1 MIPFSLPDV
10 EPQTRKTRV
19 AVLALGLMVPPP
31 GTLLEPAEVQ
41 IGALVDA
48 RDDSGIWYR
57 ARVIEKTGRGA
68 RTSVTVRFQ
77 RFNQKH
83 DRKFKK
89 SHQAI
94 RVRLSSAA
102 LRAEQDVTQW
112 GGRND
117 GRRDDGFWE
126 VERII
131 KVRKQGSRR
140 EYFVEWTGWEAEY
153 NSWTKDVSRDLIDEY
168 QGEQVALAKLR
179 ERPPKYPKGGCSQV
193 RVLSRLIVSRGV
205 VVLGNWV
212 LKRQAAPRLGTR
224 RRVQVRPRRR
234 HSYTPAN
241 PNPHPRHPGVRHH
254 ERSCSS
260 RSCSPAQPVL

>member
-1 MIPFSLPDV
+1 
-10 EPQTRKTRV
+10 
-19 AVLALGLMVPPP
+19 MVPPP

-48 RDDSGIWYR
+48 RDDPGIWYR
-57 ARVIEKTGRGA
+57 ARVIDKTGRGA

-89 SHQAI
+89 SHKAI

-140 EYFVEWTGWEAEY
+140 EFFVEWTGWEAEY
-153 NSWTKDVSRDLIDEY
+153 NSWTKDVSR
-168 QGEQVALAKLR
+168 
-179 ERPPKYPKGGCSQV
+179 PWHPCSQ
-193 RVLSRLIVSRGV
+193 
-205 VVLGNWV
+205 NPT
-212 LKRQAAPRLGTR
+212 KPRT
-224 RRVQVRPRRR
+224 
-234 HSYTPAN
+234 
-241 PNPHPRHPGVRHH
+241 
-254 ERSCSS
+254 
-260 RSCSPAQPVL
+260 

>member
-1 MIPFSLPDV
+1 
-10 EPQTRKTRV
+10 
-19 AVLALGLMVPPP
+19 MVPPP

-57 ARVIEKTGRGA
+57 ARVIDKTGRGA
-68 RTSVTVRFQ
+68 QTSVTVRFQ

-89 SHQAI
+89 SHKAI

-179 ERPPKYPKGGCSQV
+179 ERPPKYPKTPFTRDRPPYGAPRHQPFAR
-193 RVLSRLIVSRGV
+193 RVARL
-205 VVLGNWV
+205 VVLAG
-212 LKRQAAPRLGTR
+212 AT
-224 RRVQVRPRRR
+224 
-234 HSYTPAN
+234 
-241 PNPHPRHPGVRHH
+241 
-254 ERSCSS
+254 
-260 RSCSPAQPVL
+260 

>member
-1 MIPFSLPDV
+1 
-10 EPQTRKTRV
+10 
-19 AVLALGLMVPPP
+19 MVPPP

-48 RDDSGIWYR
+48 RDDPGIWYR
-57 ARVIEKTGRGA
+57 ARVIDKTGRGA

-77 RFNQKH
+77 RFNHKH

-89 SHQAI
+89 SHKAI

-140 EYFVEWTGWEAEY
+140 EFFVEWTGWEAEY
-153 NSWTKDVSRDLIDEY
+153 NSWTKDVSKDLIDEY
-168 QGEQVALAKLR
+168 QAEQVALAKLR
-179 ERPPKYPKGGCSQV
+179 SRPPKYPTTPFTRDLVAALGGRARPAPPHARTARPLHADTEKRV
-193 RVLSRLIVSRGV
+193 RRFEGTDRVPGPFFFELPYAASLSDA
-205 VVLGNWV
+205 W
-212 LKRQAAPRLGTR
+212 
-224 RRVQVRPRRR
+224 
-234 HSYTPAN
+234 
-241 PNPHPRHPGVRHH
+241 
-254 ERSCSS
+254 
-260 RSCSPAQPVL
+260 

>member
-1 MIPFSLPDV
+1 
-10 EPQTRKTRV
+10 
-19 AVLALGLMVPPP
+19 MVPPP

-48 RDDSGIWYR
+48 RDDPGIWYR
-57 ARVIEKTGRGA
+57 ARVIDKTGRGA

-89 SHQAI
+89 SHKAI

-140 EYFVEWTGWEAEY
+140 EFFVEWTGWEAEY
-153 NSWTKDVSRDLIDEY
+153 NSWTKDVSKDLIHEY
-168 QGEQVALAKLR
+168 QAEQVALAKLR
-179 ERPPKYPKGGCSQV
+179 SRPPKYPTTPTSS
-193 RVLSRLIVSRGV
+193 RVVKSRG
-205 VVLGNWV
+205 L
-212 LKRQAAPRLGTR
+212 
-224 RRVQVRPRRR
+224 
-234 HSYTPAN
+234 
-241 PNPHPRHPGVRHH
+241 
-254 ERSCSS
+254 
-260 RSCSPAQPVL
+260 

>member
-1 MIPFSLPDV
+1 
-10 EPQTRKTRV
+10 
-19 AVLALGLMVPPP
+19 MVPPP
-31 GTLLEPAEVQ
+31 GTLLEPAEVE

-48 RDDSGIWYR
+48 RDDPGIWYR
-57 ARVIEKTGRGA
+57 ARVIDKTGRGA

-77 RFNQKH
+77 RFNHKH

-89 SHQAI
+89 SHKAI

-140 EYFVEWTGWEAEY
+140 EFFVEWTGWEAEY
-153 NSWTKDVSRDLIDEY
+153 NSWTKDVSKDLIDEY
-168 QGEQVALAKLR
+168 QAEQVALAKLR
-179 ERPPKYPKGGCSQV
+179 SRPPKYPTTPFT
-193 RVLSRLIVSRGV
+193 RLPPC
-205 VVLGNWV
+205 L
-212 LKRQAAPRLGTR
+212 A
-224 RRVQVRPRRR
+224 
-234 HSYTPAN
+234 
-241 PNPHPRHPGVRHH
+241 
-254 ERSCSS
+254 S
-260 RSCSPAQPVL
+260 RSVR